1 MRVLG
6 IFAAVTAAL
15 LINACGETNS
25 LPVEDT
31 FVGDVVADVVADVSG
46 DVVVADTT
54 GDAAEVSEWVTNYV
68 PGLNMRDGVRILHL
82 KGSAYEMGRQHAQFM
97 KTDLVDGVNYLE
109 TSELGLLEPLAES
122 FGFIDEAMENS
133 YPAAIDECQGMADE
147 AEDIGWTMNRC
158 IALAYGEVV
167 LDWQES
173 GMLTCSQFAVVGP
186 ASKDGSLIHGRGLDW
201 DNIEYLLKYPTVIVR
216 HETGKIPYVV
226 VGFPGNV
233 AAYNGI
239 NAAGITVATND
250 NGSENDLART
260 GQPHAQMVNHLLSTF
275 TKIDDVIDY
284 VMNAKHMSSENM
296 MVTSGSEG
304 RAVIF
309 EMTATHIY
317 KEEMGEDGLVYIT
330 NHFTVPE
337 MTPWEDTKD
346 EAAST
351 YSRYMRLEQ
360 LLTPEGKDTIYG
372 QVDVAS
378 AVSVMRDR
386 YNPIKDEEYA
396 ATDFDNGGAIAVN
409 GAIYSLV
416 YKPANGMFWL
426 ASGPIPIPTNPYR
439 GYIVDELFGNNPDA
453 VADPLVVE

>member
-6 IFAAVTAAL
+6 TFAAVTAAL
-15 LINACGETNS
+15 LITACGES
-25 LPVEDT
+25 VDAPVDSI
-31 FVGDVVADVVADVSG
+31 DDVSTD
-46 DVVVADTT
+46 DVSNDVTDDIGWT
-54 GDAAEVSEWVTNYV
+54 TNYEA
-68 PGLNMRDGVRILHL
+68 GLTMRDGVRILHL
-82 KGSAYEMGRQHAQFM
+82 KGTPYEMGRQHATLM
-97 KTDLVDGVNYLE
+97 KTELLDGVYYLE
-109 TSELGLLEPLAES
+109 NSELGLLEPLAES

-133 YPAAIDECQGMADE
+133 YPAAIDECQGMADV
-147 AEDIGWTMNRC
+147 ADADGWTMNRC
-158 IALAYGEVV
+158 MALAYGEVV

-250 NGSENDLART
+250 NGSSNDLARE
-260 GQPHAQMVNHLLSTF
+260 GQPHAQMVNHLLSNF

-317 KEEMGEDGLVYIT
+317 KEEMGDDGLVYIT
-330 NHFTVPE
+330 NHFTVSE
-337 MTPWEDTKD
+337 MTPWENTKD
-346 EAAST
+346 PAAST

-360 LLTPEGKDTIYG
+360 LLTPEGRDTIYG
-372 QVDVAS
+372 QVDVSA

-386 YNPIKDEEYA
+386 YNPIKDEEYL

-416 YKPANGMFWL
+416 YKPADGMFWL

-439 GYIVDELFGNNPDA
+439 GYILDELFGNNPDA